1 MILPNEMVKQ
11 ILSYNSHPTAD
22 MIRALIVKYQEV
34 IIMRLKNARC
44 THLSFFETWRHIELD
59 QGKIDK
65 WRQCLLNCRY
75 DYVDFDF

>member
-1 MILPNEMVKQ
+1 MILPNEIVKQ

-44 THLSFFETWRHIELD
+44 THLLFF
-59 QGKIDK
+59 
-65 WRQCLLNCRY
+65 
-75 DYVDFDF
+75 